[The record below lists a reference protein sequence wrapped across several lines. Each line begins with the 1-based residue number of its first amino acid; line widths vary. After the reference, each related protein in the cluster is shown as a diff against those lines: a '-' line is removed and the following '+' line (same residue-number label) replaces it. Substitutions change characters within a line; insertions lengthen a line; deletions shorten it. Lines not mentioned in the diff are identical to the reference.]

1 MLQAPLS
8 KLFSAQQGAL
18 AMDTKLGVYICGGCS
33 IAESID
39 LAGLAKLGE
48 KEVKAAICRRSPF
61 LCGREGVETIRKDLA
76 DRAVNLVLI
85 AACSPRVKTEVF
97 AFDSQFPVER
107 VNLREHV
114 AWCFP
119 PKDEDTQMAAEDY
132 LRMGAAKIRKMEPP
146 DTLSDPVS
154 KKLLVVGGGLS
165 GLTAAL
171 ESAEAGYQ
179 VVLVEKQEQLGGF
192 VAKLKE
198 RFPSEAPYTKVVSNG
213 IAEKIQAVSY
223 HPGIHVFTSARI
235 AGIEGQPGM
244 FDATIESNGS
254 NSSVRVGAIIM
265 ATGWKPYDAQNL
277 AHLGY
282 GLSPDVITN
291 VEFEERTANGPVIR
305 PSTGKPAQSVLFI
318 QCAGSRDKNYL
329 PYCSSVC
336 CMASLKQAAFIRKQ
350 NPDAKIYIV
359 YKDMRT
365 PGQYESFY
373 RTVQN
378 DPLIFLTKGLVV
390 SVNIIPPNDLV
401 VRLAD
406 TPLGEDMT
414 MGADL
419 VVLATGMVP
428 NSADG
433 EAIRALKDAE
443 IQLAKG
449 ESETQK
455 AEAAQKIEALKCH
468 RNSEILNLVY
478 RQGPDLP
485 VLRNGFPD
493 SHFVCFP
500 YETRRTGIYAA
511 GAVHMPMD
519 SSHAVEDAMGAAM
532 KSIQCVELAASGLA
546 VHPRAG
552 DMSYPSFFLQ
562 RCTQCKRCTE
572 ECPFGTLDEDEKGTP
587 KPNPYRCRRCGICM
601 GACPE
606 RIVSFNNYSVDMI
619 ASMIKAIEIPE
630 EDEEKP
636 RVLVF
641 MCENDAYP
649 ALDIAGL
656 RRLRYDSSVRV
667 IPLRCLG
674 SMNIVWIA
682 DALSRGIDGVMLI
695 GCKYGDEYQCHFV
708 KGSELADRRLENVK
722 ETLQRLKLESER
734 LQLIQLA
741 INESGK
747 LPSLINGFVEKL
759 REIGPNPYK
768 GM

>member
-1 MLQAPLS
+1 
-8 KLFSAQQGAL
+8 
-18 AMDTKLGVYICGGCS
+18 MDKKLGVYICGGCG
-33 IAESID
+33 IAESVD
-39 LAGLAKLGE
+39 TEGLVKLGTRDG
-48 KEVKAAICRRSPF
+48 KAAVCRQSAV
-61 LCGREGVETIRKDLA
+61 LCGRDGVETIRKDLA
-76 DRAVNLVLI
+76 DGTVNAVVI
-85 AACSPRVKTEVF
+85 AACSPRVKTDVF
-97 AFDSQFPVER
+97 AFDTQVLLER

-119 PKDEDTQMAAEDY
+119 PKEEDTQMAAEDY
-132 LRMGAAKIRKMEPP
+132 LRMGIAKIRKMELL
-146 DTLSDPVS
+146 DKLSDPIS
-154 KKLLVVGGGLS
+154 KQLLVVGGGIT

-179 VVLVEKQEQLGGF
+179 VVLVEKKDQLGGF
-192 VAKLKE
+192 AASLKE
-198 RFPSEAPYTKVVSNG
+198 RFPGEAPYTSTSPNG
-213 IAEKIQAVSY
+213 IAEKVQAASY
-223 HPGIHVFTSARI
+223 HPAIQVFTSSRI
-235 AGIEGQPGM
+235 SRIEGQPGM
-244 FDATIESNGS
+244 FDATIQTNGS
-254 NSSVRVGAIIM
+254 GTSVRVGAVIM
-265 ATGWKPYDAQNL
+265 ATGWKPYDAHKL
-277 AHLGY
+277 SHLGY
-282 GLSPDVITN
+282 GSSPDVITN
-291 VEFEERTANGPVIR
+291 VDFEEMTAKGPILR
-305 PSTGKPAQSVLFI
+305 PSTNRPARTVLFI
-318 QCAGSRDKNYL
+318 QCAGSRDVNHL

-336 CMASLKQAAFIRKQ
+336 CMASLKQAVSVRKR
-350 NPDAKIYIV
+350 NPDASVYIV

-365 PGQYESFY
+365 PGQYENFY
-373 RTVQN
+373 KTVQN
-378 DPLIFLTKGLVV
+378 DPLIFLTKGSVV
-390 SVNIIPPNDLV
+390 SVQNKPPAGMHVKLT
-401 VRLAD
+401 D
-406 TPLGEDMT
+406 TPLGEEMELS
-414 MGADL
+414 ADL

-433 EAIRALKDAE
+433 EAIRALQDAD
-443 IQLAKG
+443 IKLARG

-455 AEAAQKIEALKCH
+455 AEAAQKIEELKRH
-468 RNSEILNLVY
+468 RGTEILNLSY

-485 VLRNGFPD
+485 ILRDGFPD
-493 SHFVCFP
+493 SHFICFP
-500 YETRRTGIYAA
+500 YETRRTGIYTA
-511 GAVHMPMD
+511 GAVRLPMD
-519 SSHAVEDAMGAAM
+519 CTHAAEDAMGAAM
-532 KSIQCVELAASGLA
+532 KAIQSVELASSGLA

-552 DMSYPSFFLQ
+552 DMSYPDFFLQ

-606 RIVSFNNYSVDMI
+606 RIVSFKNYSVDMI
-619 ASMIKAIEIPE
+619 ASMIKVIEVPE

-695 GCKYGDEYQCHFV
+695 GCKYGDDYQCHFV
-708 KGSELADRRLENVK
+708 KGSELANRRLENVK
-722 ETLQRLKLESER
+722 ETLERLRLESER
-734 LQLIQLA
+734 LQLTQLA
-741 INESGK
+741 INESEK
-747 LPSLINGFVEKL
+747 LPSLINGFMDRL

>member
-1 MLQAPLS
+1 
-8 KLFSAQQGAL
+8 
-18 AMDTKLGVYICGGCS
+18 MDNKLGIYICGGCQ
-33 IAESID
+33 IAQSID
-39 LAGLAKLGE
+39 VEALTKLGNRE
-48 KEVKAAICRRSPF
+48 AKAAVCRQDPF
-61 LCGREGVETIRKDLA
+61 LCGPESIEAIRKDLTEG
-76 DRAVNLVLI
+76 AVNSVVI
-85 AACSPRVKTEVF
+85 AACSARMKTDVF
-97 AFDSQFPVER
+97 AFDPQIPVER

-119 PKDEDTQMAAEDY
+119 PQNEETQAAAEDY
-132 LRMGAAKIRKMEPP
+132 LRMGVAKIRKMEPP
-146 DTLSDPVS
+146 EILSDPVS
-154 KKLLVVGGGLS
+154 KKLLVVGGGMA

-179 VVLVEKQEQLGGF
+179 VALVEKQAQLGGF
-192 VAKLKE
+192 TAKLKE
-198 RFPSEAPYTKVVSNG
+198 RFPDQSPYTEASGNG
-213 IAEKIQAVSY
+213 IADKIHAASY
-223 HPGIHVFTSARI
+223 HPSIQVFTSARI
-235 AGIEGQPGM
+235 SRIEGQPGM
-244 FDATIESNGS
+244 FDATIQANGS
-254 NSSVRVGAIIM
+254 SSSVRVGAIIL
-265 ATGWKPYDAQNL
+265 ATGWKPYDAQKL
-277 AHLGY
+277 RHLGY

-291 VEFEERTANGPVIR
+291 VEFEEMIAKGPVLR
-305 PSTGKPAQSVLFI
+305 PSTGRPVQSVFFI
-318 QCAGSRDKNYL
+318 QCAGSRDKDHL

-336 CMASLKQAAFIRKQ
+336 CMASLKHAAHIRKH
-350 NPDAKIYIV
+350 NPEAKVYIV

-365 PGQYESFY
+365 PGQYEHFY

-378 DPLIFLTKGLVV
+378 DPLIFLTKGSVV
-390 SVNIIPPNDLV
+390 SVKTMPPIGLA
-401 VRLAD
+401 VRLTD
-406 TPLGEDMT
+406 TPLGEDMAI
-414 MGADL
+414 GADL

-433 EAIRALKDAE
+433 EALRALQDAE
-443 IQLAKG
+443 INLAKG

-455 AEAAQKIEALKCH
+455 AEAARKIEELKCH
-468 RNSEILNLVY
+468 RNSEILNLSY

-485 VLRNGFPD
+485 TLRDGFPD

-511 GAVHMPMD
+511 GAVRLPMD
-519 SSHAVEDAMGAAM
+519 STHAIEDALGAAM

-546 VHPRAG
+546 VHPRTG

-606 RIVSFNNYSVDMI
+606 RIVSFKNYSVDMI
-619 ASMIKAIEIPE
+619 ASMIKAIEVPE

-656 RRLRYDSSVRV
+656 RRLHYDSSVRV

-695 GCKYGDEYQCHFV
+695 GCKYGDDYQCHFA
-708 KGSELADRRLENVK
+708 KGSELANRRLENVK
-722 ETLQRLKLESER
+722 ETLDRLKLESER
-734 LQLIQLA
+734 LQLVQLA
-741 INESGK
+741 LNESER
-747 LPSLINGFVEKL
+747 LPSLINGFVERL